1 MPEELTM
8 KKDVAASAAGA
19 VAPKKPGFSLIDE
32 DLLKSRIYTIRG
44 VKVMLDADLAEIYGY
59 STKDFNRQVKNNIE
73 KFDEDFRFRLT
84 SEEFE
89 ILKSKISTSNCEN
102 SPIFDNFYKKGN
114 LRSKIWTSSD
124 ESKVEPQGILRCKNC
139 TSSEGGEPEPQKNLR
154 SKNLTSSW
162 GGARYAPYAF
172 TEQGIYMLMMV
183 LKGEQ
188 ATAQSKA
195 LIRLFKQMKDYI
207 AAENKQMLGNDG
219 IAQIAL
225 QTAQNTRDIAKHFA
239 GIRELSGEVHDMREN
254 LGKVNLDL
262 QKVMA
267 NFIDQSTFRHFLIL
281 NGQRLEADVAY
292 TQIYGMAKKS
302 VLIVD
307 DYLDVKTLD
316 LLRCVAKG
324 VSVQIF
330 SEQHGRTRLTE
341 SMLADFRVARPDVE
355 LDDVRTTGNMFHDRY
370 IYLDFG
376 TDSEKLFH
384 CGASSKDAGNKIT
397 TIMQLEDI
405 VVYRALFER
414 LLENEK

>member
-1 MPEELTM
+1 
-8 KKDVAASAAGA
+8 
-19 VAPKKPGFSLIDE
+19 
-32 DLLKSRIYTIRG
+32 
-44 VKVMLDADLAEIYGY
+44 MLDADLAEIYGY
-59 STKDFNRQVKNNIE
+59 STKAFNQQVKNNIE
-73 KFDEDFRFRLT
+73 RFAEDFRFQL
-84 SEEFE
+84 SKKEVEE
-89 ILKSKISTSNCEN
+89 
-102 SPIFDNFYKKGN
+102 
-114 LRSKIWTSSD
+114 LRSKNLTAITGVND
-124 ESKVEPQGILRCKNC
+124 AEILRCKNC
-139 TSSEGGEPEPQKNLR
+139 TANISTMSR
-154 SKNLTSSW
+154 SN
-162 GGARYAPYAF
+162 PYVF
-172 TEQGIYMLMMV
+172 TEQGIYMLMTV
-183 LKGEQ
+183 LKGDLAVQ
-188 ATAQSKA
+188 QSMA

-207 AAENKQMLGNDG
+207 AAENAPDVSAGMV
-219 IAQIAL
+219 AL
-225 QTAQNTRDIAKHFA
+225 ATQTSQNTRDIAEIA
-239 GIRELSGEVHDMREN
+239 TDVRTLSS
-254 LGKVNLDL
+254 KVERNESFL

-267 NFIDQSTFRHFLIL
+267 NFIDPSTFKHFLIL

-341 SMLADFRVARPDVE
+341 SMLADFRAARPDVE
-355 LDDVRTTGNMFHDRY
+355 LDDVRATGNAFHDRY

-405 VVYRALFER
+405 AGYRALFER
-414 LLENEK
+414 LREEGE

>member
-1 MPEELTM
+1 MPEELMM
-8 KKDVAASAAGA
+8 KKDVAASAAEA
-19 VAPKKPGFSLIDE
+19 VAPKKPEFSLIDE
-32 DLLKSRIYTIRG
+32 NLLKSRIYTIRG

-59 STKDFNRQVKNNIE
+59 STGAFNQQVKNNIE
-73 KFDEDFRFRLT
+73 KFDDDFRFQIT
-84 SEEFE
+84 QTEFTGL
-89 ILKSKISTSNCEN
+89 ISKFLISN
-102 SPIFDNFYKKGN
+102 
-114 LRSKIWTSSD
+114 R
-124 ESKVEPQGILRCKNC
+124 
-139 TSSEGGEPEPQKNLR
+139 GGTRKL
-154 SKNLTSSW
+154 
-162 GGARYAPYAF
+162 PYAF
-172 TEQGIYMLMMV
+172 TEQGIYMLMTV

-207 AAENKQMLGNDG
+207 AAENAPNISAGMV
-219 IAQIAL
+219 AL
-225 QTAQNTRDIAKHFA
+225 ATQTSQNTRDITEIATDV
-239 GIRELSGEVHDMREN
+239 RTLSN
-254 LGKVNLDL
+254 KVERNESFL

-267 NFIDQSTFRHFLIL
+267 NFIDPSTFKHFLIL

-307 DYLDVKTLD
+307 DYLNVKTLD

-324 VSVQIF
+324 VSIKIF
-330 SEQHGRTRLTE
+330 SEQHGRTCLTD

-355 LDDVRTTGNMFHDRY
+355 LGDVRATGNVFHDRY

-376 TDSEKLFH
+376 TANEKLFH

-405 VVYRALFER
+405 AVYRSLFER
-414 LLENEK
+414 LLQG